1 LLQRAGEISD
11 LRRQV
16 PFPLNGKDG
25 PILTPTGRQMLYL
38 ADFTYADHRLGG
50 ITVIEDAKGHQTDV
64 FLIKKAILA
73 AQGVEVQET

>member
-1 LLQRAGEISD
+1 
-11 LRRQV
+11 
-16 PFPLNGKDG
+16 
-25 PILTPTGRQMLYL
+25 MLYL